1 MAKIFPF
8 NGIYYDKKRVGN
20 LSKVMVPPYD
30 IISKEEQENFY
41 NAHPY
46 NCIRLTLGKEFPGDN
61 DTNNKYARSNA
72 FFNAWV
78 KNGLLSQDEDASMY
92 AYEQRFRYKGK
103 KITRFGFIALFKL
116 EELEAGRI
124 YPHENT
130 LLKPK
135 QDRLDLLKA
144 SAANYESIF
153 SLYVDEEE
161 RISRLIKKN
170 IKRKPLV
177 EVRDVLGIHNRL
189 WKVPSKTVINKLMK
203 EMANKQVYIAD
214 GHHRY
219 EASLR
224 YRNEMRSHS
233 QKSTGDEPYNYV
245 MMYFASIHD
254 KGLAILPI
262 HRLVHNL
269 NLKEKINLENRIV
282 DYFDIEE
289 VRFSKRTEGPARKK
303 LLKLMSKAKDLPA
316 GRQEGE
322 HYFGMYIHGE
332 NKYCF
337 LKLKNEKLIE
347 KYISIDK
354 PKEWKKL
361 DVTILHSIVIKEILG
376 VSDRDIELENA
387 VKYVHNDEEAFDT
400 VKEGKYQ
407 LAFFLNPTKIE
418 QVVAVADKYEKMPQK
433 STFFYPKLLS
443 GLVMYKMPHP
453 EKFSF

>member
-8 NGIYYDKKRVGN
+8 NGLYFDKKRVKN

-30 IISKEEQENFY
+30 IISKGEQENFY
-41 NAHPY
+41 NIHPY
-46 NCIRLTLGKEFPGDN
+46 NCIRLTLGKEYPEDN
-61 DTNNKYARSNA
+61 DLNNKYSRSSA
-72 FFNAWV
+72 FFNAWL
-78 KNGLLSQDEDASMY
+78 KNGILLQDEDASIY
-92 AYEQRFRYKGK
+92 AYEQRFKHKGK
-103 KITRFGFIALFKL
+103 QFTRLGFIALFKL

-135 QDRLDLLKA
+135 QDRLNLLKA

-153 SLYVDEEE
+153 SLYIDEEDKIA
-161 RISRLIKKN
+161 RVIKKN
-170 IKRKPLV
+170 TKRKPLV
-177 EVRDVLGIHNRL
+177 EVKDSSGIQNRL
-189 WKVPSKTVINKLMK
+189 WKIPSKTVVNKLMK
-203 EMANKQVYIAD
+203 EMSNKQIYIAD

-245 MMYFASIHD
+245 MMYFANIYD

-262 HRLVHNL
+262 HRLVLNL

-289 VRFSKRTEGPARKK
+289 IKFSKRTEAPARKRII
-303 LLKLMSKAKDLPA
+303 KLMSKAK
-316 GRQEGE
+316 EGE
-322 HYFGMYIHGE
+322 HHFGMYIHGE
-332 NKYCF
+332 NKYCL

-347 KYISIDK
+347 KYVNIDK

-361 DVTILHSIVIKEILG
+361 DVTILHSIVIKEIIG
-376 VSDRDIELENA
+376 ISDRDIELENA
-387 VKYVHNDEEAFDT
+387 VKYVHNDEEAFEL

-407 LAFFLNPTKIE
+407 IAFFLNPTKID

-433 STFFYPKLLS
+433 STFFYPKLLT